1 MVRNQVGDIDIV
13 KVNTK
18 HPVVY
23 IIFFSLDILRNFFD
37 KSSIGGFSHIASSH
51 GIAAKVFWVLV
62 VIASWVVAGFAI
74 NDAFKFWANNPTAT
88 LTETFPISDI
98 NFPNIIVCPPKGVL
112 SFNLLDLN
120 HIMSNKLERLEA
132 SEYSP

>member
-1 MVRNQVGDIDIV
+1 MT
-13 KVNTK
+13 TK
-18 HPVVY
+18 RHSVVC

-62 VIASWVVAGFAI
+62 VIASWVAAGYAI
-74 NDAFKFWANNPTAT
+74 NDAFDFWAKNPIVT
-88 LTETFPISDI
+88 LTETFPISDV

-112 SFNLLDLN
+112 SFNLFDVN
-120 HIMSNKLERLEA
+120 HIFSNKLERLQ
-132 SEYSP
+132 S